1 MEPMEEDVD
10 TLPVQITTIR
20 KNDLRYL
27 QCILLLLNPF
37 TAVKKVHSKKL
48 ELYLEANK
56 PSGDEPSAQTK
67 MECSNF

>member
-1 MEPMEEDVD
+1 MEEDVD
-10 TLPVQITTIR
+10 NLPVQITTIR
-20 KNDLRYL
+20 MNDLRYF

-56 PSGDEPSAQTK
+56 FLPSGDEPSAQTK